1 VDKYASKAKFI
12 TSFAKFLLI
21 YYQMVLLVGL
31 LESGLVGASGVSPAN
46 IIPPLFSMLT
56 YHLGVKH

>member
-31 LESGLVGASGVSPAN
+31 LESALVGA
-46 IIPPLFSMLT
+46 
-56 YHLGVKH
+56 